1 MVDFF
6 LFANHT
12 NVSIFYLFLVIV
24 DETDHCLDANCSD
37 FNCRK
42 WFDLGIRYLNSFY
55 VLIKLLSARFF
66 EFVSWYEWSE
76 WDDLIIMSEST

>member
-42 WFDLGIRYLNSFY
+42 
-55 VLIKLLSARFF
+55 
-66 EFVSWYEWSE
+66 
-76 WDDLIIMSEST
+76 